1 MPASRVGCQVHPR
14 WVPQIDDIAPFLPL
28 RGRIL
33 SMMKK
38 PSKKRN
44 DATDPRTRST
54 GRAQSS
60 AAGAKLSPAGAKIVG
75 AFEEAI
81 ALMQTGEPLERHFT
95 VRTCKVEFTPREYGP
110 DDVRRV
116 RGLLGMSQVLF
127 ARFLGVDANTV
138 RSWEQ
143 GSRPPSPIARRFM
156 DEIEGDPEHWRQR
169 VLREAT
175 GIGAG
180 PANR

>member
-1 MPASRVGCQVHPR
+1 M
-14 WVPQIDDIAPFLPL
+14 
-28 RGRIL
+28 
-33 SMMKK
+33 
-38 PSKKRN
+38 
-44 DATDPRTRST
+44 
-54 GRAQSS
+54 
-60 AAGAKLSPAGAKIVG
+60 SPAGAKIVG

-81 ALMQTGEPLERHFT
+81 ALMRTGEPLERHFT
-95 VRTCKVEFTPREYGP
+95 VRTYKAEFTPREYGP

-143 GSRPPSPIARRFM
+143 GTRPPSPIARRFM

-169 VLREAT
+169 IVQDA
-175 GIGAG
+175 IGVETK
-180 PANR
+180 PASR